1 MLAPVLSNA
10 DDAGVGCA
18 YVRPMSSPDFAAYGH
33 LRARAREIGLLQST
47 AALLAWDQQTF
58 MPPKALDFR
67 AEQLSYFSGKTHAL
81 FTAPEVGDWLRAC
94 EDAGL
99 AADGPDIEMGTN
111 VRGWRRH
118 YDRATR
124 LPTALVEDFERAKIH
139 ANAAWEKAREH
150 ADFATFAPH
159 LENVFGLTRRMA
171 DLWGYEASPYDA
183 LLEGF
188 EPGAREADLAAIFG
202 TLGPAVSA
210 LLPPAAE
217 RSARVPADL
226 LAGHYPE
233 AAQAAFNAEV
243 AAALGFDF
251 EAGGIA
257 TTTHPFCNGVAPGDC
272 RLTTRYDEG
281 NFLVSLYGVMHEAGH
296 GMYEQGLPP
305 GGHGTPAGT
314 AVSLGIHESQSRLWE
329 NQVGRG
335 REFWEVW
342 LPRAAHHF
350 PHLKARTPEDLFAA
364 VNRVRPSFIRVEADQ
379 VTYDLHIIL
388 RFGLER
394 RILSGELLIRDVPAA
409 WNELFERSFGL
420 KVPDDAQGCLQDIH
434 WSEGLIGY
442 FPTYTLGNLNAAQ
455 LFRRAHADRP
465 ELPGELAAGRYDGL
479 LGWLREKV
487 HRQGERFLPGE
498 LIERATGEPTRA
510 EYYLASL
517 REKFAA

>member
-1 MLAPVLSNA
+1 MTT
-10 DDAGVGCA
+10 
-18 YVRPMSSPDFAAYGH
+18 PDFAAYGH
-33 LRARAREIGLLQST
+33 LHARAKQIALLNST

-58 MPPKALDFR
+58 MPPKALDYR
-67 AEQLSYFSGKTHAL
+67 GEQLSYFSGQAHTL
-81 FTAPEVGDWLRAC
+81 FTAPGVGDWIEAC

-99 AADGPDIEMGTN
+99 ADGPDVELGTN

-118 YDRATR
+118 YDRATKI
-124 LPTALVEDFERAKIH
+124 PTALVEEYERTKIH
-139 ANAAWEKAREH
+139 ANAAWEKARETS
-150 ADFATFAPH
+150 DFSTFAPH
-159 LENVFGLTRRMA
+159 LERVFGLTRQLA
-171 DLWGYEASPYDA
+171 DRWGYEASPYDA

-188 EPGAREADLAAIFG
+188 EPGAREAELTKLFDVLR
-202 TLGPAVSA
+202 PAMTA
-210 LLPPAAE
+210 LLGPAAE

-226 LAGHYPE
+226 LAGHYP
-233 AAQAAFNAEV
+233 APAQEAFNAEV
-243 AAALGFDF
+243 AAVLGFDF

-257 TTTHPFCNGVAPGDC
+257 TTTHPFCSGVAPGDC
-272 RLTTRYDEG
+272 RLTTRYDET

-305 GGHGTPAGT
+305 GAHGMPAGT

-335 REFWEVW
+335 REFWALW

-350 PHLKARTPEDLFAA
+350 PHLAGRTPDEMFAA

-394 RILSGELLIRDVPAA
+394 RIISGELAIRDVPAA
-409 WNELFERSFGL
+409 WNEEFEKSLGL
-420 KVPDDAQGCLQDIH
+420 KVPDDAHGCLQDIH

-455 LFRRAHADRP
+455 LFRRALADVP
-465 ELPGELAAGRYDGL
+465 GLPGELAAGKYGGL

-487 HRQGERFLPGE
+487 HQQGERFLPGK
-498 LIERATGEPTRA
+498 LIEQATGEPTRV
-510 EYYLASL
+510 EYYLEGL
-517 REKFAA
+517 REKFAG

>member
-1 MLAPVLSNA
+1 
-10 DDAGVGCA
+10 
-18 YVRPMSSPDFAAYGH
+18 MSSPDFSAYGH
-33 LRARAREIGLLQST
+33 LHARAREIALLNST
-47 AALLAWDQQTF
+47 AALLYWDQQTF
-58 MPPKALDFR
+58 MPTKALDFR
-67 AEQLSYFSGKTHAL
+67 AEQLSYFNGKAHAM
-81 FTAPEVGDWLRAC
+81 FTAPEVGDWISAC

-99 AADGPDIEMGTN
+99 ADGPDVEMGTN

-118 YDRATR
+118 YARATR
-124 LPTALVEDFERAKIH
+124 LPTELVERNERAKIH
-139 ANAAWEKAREH
+139 ANAAWEKARD
-150 ADFATFAPH
+150 ASDFSAFAPH
-159 LENVFGLTRRMA
+159 LKTVFGLTRQMA

-188 EPGAREADLAAIFG
+188 EPGARAAELAALFDVLRPAVG
-202 TLGPAVSA
+202 GLLGPAV
-210 LLPPAAE
+210 E

-226 LAGHYPE
+226 LAGHYPA
-233 AAQAAFNAEV
+233 AAQQAFNAEV
-243 AAALGFDF
+243 AAAIGFDF

-257 TTTHPFCNGVAPGDC
+257 TTTHPFCSGVAPGDC
-272 RLTTRYDEG
+272 RLTTRYDEE

-305 GGHGTPAGT
+305 GAYGTPAGT

-335 REFWEVW
+335 REFWEHW
-342 LPRAAHHF
+342 LPRAAHYF
-350 PHLKARTPEDLFAA
+350 PHLTRRTPEELFAA

-394 RILSGELLIRDVPAA
+394 RILDGELAIRDVPAA
-409 WNELFERSFGL
+409 WNEEFEKSLGL
-420 KVPDDAQGCLQDIH
+420 KVSDDAHGCLQDIH

-455 LFRRAHADRP
+455 LFRRALADRP
-465 ELPGELAAGRYDGL
+465 ALPGELAAGRYGGL

-487 HRQGERFLPGE
+487 HQQGERFLPGK
-498 LIERATGEPTRA
+498 LIEQATGEPTRV
-510 EYYLASL
+510 EYYLEGL
-517 REKFAA
+517 REKFTQ

>member
-1 MLAPVLSNA
+1 
-10 DDAGVGCA
+10 
-18 YVRPMSSPDFAAYGH
+18 MSSPDFAAYGQLH
-33 LRARAREIGLLQST
+33 ARAKEIALLNST
-47 AALLAWDQQTF
+47 AALLSWDQQTY

-67 AEQLSYFSGKTHAL
+67 AEQLSYFSGRAHAM
-81 FTAPEVGDWLRAC
+81 FTAPEVGGWLQAC

-99 AADGPDIEMGTN
+99 ADGPDVETGTN

-118 YDRATR
+118 YDRATK
-124 LPTALVEDFERAKIH
+124 LPTELVEEYERAKIH
-139 ANAAWEKAREH
+139 ADAAWQKARER

-159 LENVFGLTRRMA
+159 LETVFGLTKRMA

-188 EPGAREADLAAIFG
+188 EPGAREAELAQLFDVLRPAITDL
-202 TLGPAVSA
+202 LG
-210 LLPPAAE
+210 PAAE
-217 RSARVPADL
+217 RSARVPANL
-226 LAGHYPE
+226 LAGHYPP

-257 TTTHPFCNGVAPGDC
+257 TTTHPFCSGIAPGDC
-272 RLTTRYDEG
+272 RLTTRYDER

-305 GGHGTPAGT
+305 GAHGLPAGT

-335 REFWEVW
+335 REFWAHW

-350 PHLKARTPEDLFAA
+350 PHLAKRTPDEMFAA

-379 VTYDLHIIL
+379 VTYDLHVIL

-394 RILSGELLIRDVPAA
+394 RILRGELAIRDVPAA
-409 WNELFERSFGL
+409 WNEEFERSFGL
-420 KVPDDAQGCLQDIH
+420 QVPDDAHGCLQDIH
-434 WSEGLIGY
+434 WSAGLIGY

-455 LFRRAHADRP
+455 LFRRALADVP
-465 ELPGELAAGRYDGL
+465 GLPGELAAGKYDGL
-479 LGWLREKV
+479 LGWLREKI
-487 HRQGERFLPGE
+487 HRQGERFLPGK
-498 LIERATGEPTRA
+498 LIEQATGEPTRV
-510 EYYLASL
+510 EHYLEGL
-517 REKFAA
+517 REKFL